1 MNGPDKNYKPD
12 KEYPR
17 LKRRI
22 REKSSHKGWVYIYN
36 FRGRTRFYTIGQVKL
51 TEARKI
57 AARLQYEIAQ
67 GKDPQGEKLTQRKVG
82 TFGELY
88 DERRCARSW
97 SPSSGDSS
105 NARSTAKAWAGTR
118 AQRSSRS
125 ARGR

>member
-1 MNGPDKNYKPD
+1 MNEPDKNYKPD

-22 REKSSHKGWVYIYN
+22 REKSGHKGWVYIYN

-88 DERRCARSW
+88 DERFV
-97 SPSSGDSS
+97 
-105 NARSTAKAWAGTR
+105 NEYAKR
-118 AQRSSRS
+118 
-125 ARGR
+125 